1 MGESNPNVLISGAGI
16 AGPALA
22 YWLNRYGFNPTVV
35 EQASKPRTE
44 GYAFH
49 LHGTSG
55 IEVLKRTGVWDKI
68 LERRRVDRDFMFVD
82 RSDRVLARMDTP
94 ASAAEVEPSG
104 AQITIKRSDVAL
116 VLYEHTKNDVEY
128 LFGDPIERID
138 DRGSAVAVTFES
150 GKQSQFDLVIGC
162 DGLHSGVRR
171 LAFGDEAQFKR
182 YLGYYVAAFT
192 TDDYPIEYG
201 SDAIYFAPDLI
212 TTLFGLK
219 DRRAIAVFVIRQ
231 DRELGCELDDADS
244 QKKAFK
250 AALPTRDWKIPE
262 LLDRMERATDFF
274 LDSVSQIRMDSW
286 SKGRIALV
294 GDAAYCPTL
303 LSGFGAQLALAG
315 AYTLAGELMRAG
327 GDFGRAYA
335 AYEAKLRPYVAEKQ
349 KSPTQSTRFIPG
361 SKFGL
366 WLGHQ
371 VIKLLNVPVVSKLVF
386 KTSYGGLVQEAFT
399 LTDYEGERERSRVGP
414 AYRSSAAARSLSK

>member
-1 MGESNPNVLISGAGI
+1 MGESSTSVLISGAGI

-35 EQASKPRTE
+35 EQAPRPRTK

-68 LERRRVDRDFMFVD
+68 LRHRRVDRDFTFVD
-82 RSDRVLARMDTP
+82 RSDRVLARMDSP
-94 ASAAEVEPSG
+94 AAAADVEPSG
-104 AQITIKRSDVAL
+104 AQITIKRADVAL
-116 VLYEHTKNDVEY
+116 VLYEHTKNDIEY
-128 LFGDPIERID
+128 LFGDPIARLE
-138 DRGSAVAVTFES
+138 DRGSDVAVTFES
-150 GKQSQFDLVIGC
+150 GNRRQFDLVIGC

-171 LAFGDEAQFKR
+171 LAFGDEERFRR

-192 TDDYPIEYG
+192 VDDYPIEYG
-201 SDAIYFAPDLI
+201 SDVIYFAPDLI
-212 TTLFGLK
+212 ATLFGLK
-219 DRRAIAVFVIRQ
+219 DRQAIAVFVIRQ
-231 DRELGCELDDADS
+231 DRELGCELEDVGS

-250 AALPTRDWKIPE
+250 AALPDRGWKIPE
-262 LLDRMERATDFF
+262 LLGRMEGATDFF
-274 LDSVSQIRMDSW
+274 LDSVSQIRMDRW

-315 AYTLAGELMRAG
+315 AYTLAGELMRAE
-327 GDFGRAYA
+327 GDFSRAYA
-335 AYEAKLRPYVAEKQ
+335 AYEEKLRPYVAEKQ
-349 KSPTQSTRFIPG
+349 KSPTQSTRFIPQ
-361 SKFGL
+361 SNFGL

-371 VIKLLNVPVVSKLVF
+371 VIKLLNVPVISKLVF

-399 LTDYEGERERSRVGP
+399 LTDYERERGQSRGGP
-414 AYRSSAAARSLSK
+414 AYRSSAGATTIKA

>member
-1 MGESNPNVLISGAGI
+1 MGASNTSVLISGAGI

-35 EQASKPRTE
+35 EQAPKPRTE

-68 LERRRVDRDFMFVD
+68 LEHRRVDRDFMFVD
-82 RSDRVLARMDTP
+82 RSDRVLARMNSP
-94 ASAAEVEPSG
+94 AAAADVEPSG

-116 VLYEHTKNDVEY
+116 VLYKHTKDDAEY
-128 LFGDPIERID
+128 LFGDPIAGLDET
-138 DRGSAVAVTFES
+138 GSGVVVTFES
-150 GKQSQFDLVIGC
+150 GKQRQFDLVIGC

-171 LAFGDEAQFKR
+171 LAFGAEERFRR

-201 SDAIYFAPDLI
+201 SDVIYFAPDLI
-212 TTLFGLK
+212 ATLFGLK
-219 DRRAIAVFVIRQ
+219 DRQAIVVFVMRQ
-231 DRELGCELDDADS
+231 DRELGCELKDAGS

-250 AALPTRDWKIPE
+250 AAIPNRDWKIPE
-262 LLDRMERATDFF
+262 LLGRMERATDFF
-274 LDSVSQIRMDSW
+274 LDSVSQIRMKSW

-294 GDAAYCPTL
+294 GDAAHCPTL

-315 AYTLAGELMRAG
+315 AYTLAGELMRAE

-335 AYEAKLRPYVAEKQ
+335 AYEKKLRPYVNEKQ

-371 VIKLLNVPVVSKLVF
+371 AIKLLNVPVVSRLVF
-386 KTSYGGLVQEAFT
+386 KTSYGGLVQEPFT
-399 LTDYEGERERSRVGP
+399 LPDYEGDRGQAPVGP
-414 AYRSSAAARSLSK
+414 AYRSSTAASRIKA

>member
-1 MGESNPNVLISGAGI
+1 MDASNTRVLISGAGI

-22 YWLNRYGFNPTVV
+22 YWLKRYGFDPTVV
-35 EQASKPRTE
+35 ERAPKPRTE

-82 RSDRVLARMDTP
+82 RSDRVLARMNTP
-94 ASAAEVEPSG
+94 AATSDIEQSG

-116 VLYEHTKNDVEY
+116 ALYEHTKDDVEY
-128 LFGDPIERID
+128 LFGDTIAGLDET
-138 DRGSAVAVTFES
+138 GFGVAATFES
-150 GKQSQFDLVIGC
+150 GEQRQFDLVIGC

-182 YLGYYVAAFT
+182 YLGFYVAAFT

-201 SDAIYFAPDLI
+201 SDVIYFEPDLI
-212 TTLFGLK
+212 ATLFGLK
-219 DRRAIAVFVIRQ
+219 GRQAIAVFVMRQ
-231 DRELGCELDDADS
+231 DRELGCELDDAES
-244 QKKAFK
+244 QKKAFEV
-250 AALPTRDWKIPE
+250 ALATRDWKIPE

-274 LDSVSQIRMDSW
+274 LDSVSQIRMDRW

-315 AYTLAGELMRAG
+315 AYTLAGELMRAK

-335 AYEAKLRPYVAEKQ
+335 AYEEKLRPYVAEKQ
-349 KSPTQSTRFIPG
+349 KSPTQATRFIPG

-371 VIKLLNVPVVSKLVF
+371 AIKLLNLPVVSKLVF
-386 KTSYGGLVQEAFT
+386 KASYGGLVQEAFT
-399 LTDYEGERERSRVGP
+399 LPDYEAERGQSRVGL
-414 AYRSSAAARSLSK
+414 AYRSSAAASGIKA